1 MRETPLSLRE
11 EFAQRQV
18 DQRIGDLVPHIL
30 NLKESP
36 VQLST
41 RAAVLGVLISVAAA
55 LAPAALPAQQPT
67 RPDSATRDSVQ
78 QLEAIEVTVTRTPEP
93 LNRVP
98 AAVGVVDKD
107 EIRRAQATLGLDEAL
122 NDMPGVYVANRYN
135 FSLDQRLSIRGFG
148 SRANFGTRGVK
159 ILLDGIPQTLPDGQS
174 QLTNVEFGSLGR
186 IEVLRGS
193 ASSLYGNA
201 SGGVI
206 SLESQPADQ
215 EPFAQYARV
224 EGGSFGL
231 FKWQTRTSG
240 RVGTASGTLS
250 VSRTLRDGFRQQSA
264 ADLRMLN
271 AAVDWAVSGSTLLGL
286 RFGAADDP
294 KAQNPGA
301 LTATEYSANS
311 DSAAAGNIR
320 RGADKDVEQQQ
331 LALLFRHVDSS
342 LNEINVSVFGVL
354 RDLNNP
360 LATPPPTQ
368 PGPTAGTYVAIDR
381 AVGGARATVTRRL
394 GSAPAAPRV
403 TGGVDF
409 QAMRDDRT
417 NSRSVGG
424 QPTSPL
430 FLDQREKVTELGPF
444 MQVNWAATSRL
455 LAAAGARYDRVT
467 FTVDDHIGPNS
478 GSRNLGSWNGN
489 LGLSYFVAE
498 GLIPYANVSSSF
510 ETPTTTELANRP
522 DGSTGFNDQLG
533 PQRAWN
539 YEVGARGRL
548 GSRLEYSIAG
558 FLGRIRD
565 AIVQYQEVGG
575 RAYFRNVGQTHNDG
589 LELGLTARPIT
600 GLKIFGSYT
609 FANYGF
615 ADYKVV
621 NGTEVDTL
629 DGNRLPGV
637 PRHFAR
643 VGLRAEPG
651 WGLAVDVDHTLS
663 SFIYADDA
671 NTVKV
676 DGWGAGVTNVRV
688 SWSGE
693 LGSAV
698 FRPFAA
704 VNNLFDKQYVGSVTI
719 NGFDRLI
726 NVPRVLEP
734 APGINFYI
742 GAEVGWR
749 ARR

>member
-1 MRETPLSLRE
+1 MLIVAS
-11 EFAQRQV
+11 
-18 DQRIGDLVPHIL
+18 
-30 NLKESP
+30 
-36 VQLST
+36 
-41 RAAVLGVLISVAAA
+41 AVLPSGLT
-55 LAPAALPAQQPT
+55 AQQPT
-67 RPDSATRDSVQ
+67 RPDSAARDSVQ
-78 QLEAIEVTVTRTPEP
+78 QLKPIEVTVTRTSEP

-98 AAVGVVDKD
+98 AAVGVVDQAD
-107 EIRRAQATLGLDEAL
+107 IRTGRATLGLDEAL
-122 NDMPGVYVANRYN
+122 NDLPGVYVANRYN

-148 SRANFGTRGVK
+148 SRSSFGTRGVK

-206 SLESQPADQ
+206 SLESEPADPG
-215 EPFAQYARV
+215 PFAQYARV

-240 RVGTASGTLS
+240 RVGAASGTLS
-250 VSRTLRDGFRQQSA
+250 LSRTLWDGFRQQSA
-264 ADLRMLN
+264 ADLRVLN
-271 AAVDWAVSGSTLLGL
+271 AAVDWAVSGSTLLGVRL
-286 RFGAADDP
+286 GAADDP

-301 LTATEYSANS
+301 LTSAEYSANP

-331 LALLFRHVDSS
+331 LALLFKHVDAS
-342 LNEINVSVFGVL
+342 LNEVNVSVFGVL
-354 RDLNNP
+354 RNLNNP

-368 PGPTAGTYVAIDR
+368 PGPTAGTYVTIDR
-381 AVGGARATVTRRL
+381 AVGGARASVTRRL
-394 GSAPAAPRV
+394 AEAPTAPRI
-403 TGGVDF
+403 TGGIDF
-409 QAMRDDRT
+409 QALRDDRT
-417 NSRSVGG
+417 NARSVAG
-424 QPTSPL
+424 QPASPL

-444 MQVNWAATSRL
+444 AQVTWAPTPRL

-467 FTVDDHIGPNS
+467 FTVEDHIGPNS

-489 LGLSYFVAE
+489 LGASYLVTE
-498 GLIPYANVSSSF
+498 GLIPYANVSTSF

-539 YEVGARGRL
+539 YEVGARGRI
-548 GSRLEYSIAG
+548 GKRLEYAVAG

-575 RAYFRNVGQTHNDG
+575 RAYFRNVGKTHNDG
-589 LELGLTARPIT
+589 IELGLTASPMS
-600 GLKIFGSYT
+600 GLEVFGSYT
-609 FANYGF
+609 FAHYEF

-621 NGTEVDTL
+621 SGAAVDTL

-643 VGLRAEPG
+643 IGLRARPG
-651 WGLAVDVDHTLS
+651 WGVAVDVDHTLS

-671 NTVKV
+671 NSVKV

-688 SWSGE
+688 SWDGR
-693 LGSAV
+693 LGRAV

-719 NGFDRLI
+719 NGFDRVV
-726 NVPRVLEP
+726 NAPRVLEP
-734 APGINFYI
+734 APGINFYV

-749 ARR
+749 ALR

>member
-1 MRETPLSLRE
+1 
-11 EFAQRQV
+11 
-18 DQRIGDLVPHIL
+18 
-30 NLKESP
+30 
-36 VQLST
+36 VQLPT
-41 RAAVLGVLISVAAA
+41 RSAA
-55 LAPAALPAQQPT
+55 LRALILLAASPLPATVTAQQQPT
-67 RPDSATRDSVQ
+67 RPDSLARDSVQ
-78 QLEAIEVTVTRTPEP
+78 QLQTLEVTVTRTAEP
-93 LNRVP
+93 MDRVP
-98 AAVGVVDKD
+98 AAVGVIKQDD
-107 EIRRAQATLGLDEAL
+107 IRRGQTTLGLDEAL
-122 NDMPGVYVANRYN
+122 NDLPGVYVANRYN

-148 SRANFGTRGVK
+148 SRSSFGTRGVK

-206 SLESQPADQ
+206 SLQSEPADLG
-215 EPFAQYARV
+215 PFAQYARV
-224 EGGSFGL
+224 EAGSYGL

-240 RVGTASGTLS
+240 RLGSASGTLS
-250 VSRTLRDGFRQQSA
+250 VSRTLWDGFRQQSA
-264 ADLRMLN
+264 ADLRLLN
-271 AAVDWAVSGSTLLGL
+271 VAIDYSVSGTTLLGV

-301 LTATEYSANS
+301 LTSAEYIANP
-311 DSAAAGNIR
+311 DSASAGNIR
-320 RGADKDVEQQQ
+320 RAADKDVEQQQ
-331 LALLFRHVDSS
+331 LALLFKHVDAAA
-342 LNEINVSVFGVL
+342 NEINVSVFGVL
-354 RDLNNP
+354 RDLQNP
-360 LATPPPTQ
+360 LATPPPIQ

-394 GSAPAAPRV
+394 WDATLAPRV

-409 QAMRDDRT
+409 QALQDDRT
-417 NSRSVGG
+417 NSRSVSG

-430 FLDQREKVTELGPF
+430 FVDQREKVTELGPF
-444 MQVNWAATSRL
+444 VQVNWAPTERL

-467 FTVDDHIGPNS
+467 FTVEDHIGSNS

-489 LGLSYFVAE
+489 VGLSYVITQAFV
-498 GLIPYANVSSSF
+498 PYANVSSSF

-548 GSRLEYSIAG
+548 GARVEYSIAG

-589 LELGLTARPIT
+589 IELGLTATPLK
-600 GLKIFGSYT
+600 GLRIFGSYT
-609 FANYGF
+609 FAHYTF

-643 VGLRAEPG
+643 LGLRAEPG
-651 WGLAVDVDHTLS
+651 FGLALDVDHTLS
-663 SFIYADDA
+663 SFIFADDA
-671 NTVKV
+671 NTVRV
-676 DGWGAGVTNVRV
+676 DGWGAGVTNVRL

-693 LGSAV
+693 LRRAV
-698 FRPFAA
+698 VRPFVA

-719 NGFDRLI
+719 NGVDRVV
-726 NVPRVLEP
+726 NAPRVLEP
-734 APGINFYI
+734 APGINFYL

-749 ARR
+749 ALR

>member
-1 MRETPLSLRE
+1 VHLR
-11 EFAQRQV
+11 
-18 DQRIGDLVPHIL
+18 
-30 NLKESP
+30 
-36 VQLST
+36 T
-41 RAAVLGVLISVAAA
+41 RAAARRLVIALVLAA
-55 LAPAALPAQQPT
+55 APAALRAQQPA
-67 RPDSATRDSVQ
+67 RPDSAARDTVQ
-78 QLEAIEVTVTRTPEP
+78 RLETIEVTVTRTPEP
-93 LNRVP
+93 LERVP
-98 AAVGVVDKD
+98 AAVSVLGKTD
-107 EIRRAQATLGLDEAL
+107 IRRGQATLGLDESL
-122 NDMPGVYVANRYN
+122 NDLPGVYVANRYN

-148 SRANFGTRGVK
+148 SRSSFGTRGVK
-159 ILLDGIPQTLPDGQS
+159 ILLDGVPQTLPDGQS
-174 QLTNVEFGSLGR
+174 QLTNVEFGSIGR

-206 SLESQPADQ
+206 SLQSEPADPG
-215 EPFAQYARV
+215 PFAQYARV
-224 EGGSFGL
+224 EGGSYGL

-240 RVGTASGTLS
+240 RSGPVSGTLS
-250 VSRTLRDGFRQQSA
+250 LSRLLWDGFRQQSA
-264 ADLRMLN
+264 ADFRLLN
-271 AAVDWAVSGSTLLGL
+271 AAIDYAVSSNTLLGV

-301 LTATEYSANS
+301 LTSAEYLANPDTAS
-311 DSAAAGNIR
+311 AGNIR
-320 RGADKDVEQQQ
+320 RAADKDVQQQQ
-331 LALLFRHVDSS
+331 LAFLFKHVDAS
-342 LNEINVSVFGVL
+342 LNEINVSVFGLL
-354 RDLNNP
+354 RDLKNP
-360 LATPPPTQ
+360 LATPPPTL

-381 AVGGARATVTRRL
+381 AVGGARATVSRRL
-394 GSAPAAPRV
+394 GAAAAAPRV

-417 NSRSVGG
+417 NSRSVSGV
-424 QPTSPL
+424 PTDPP

-444 MQVNWAATSRL
+444 VQVSWAATPRL

-467 FTVDDHIGPNS
+467 FTVEDHVGSNS

-489 LGLSYFVAE
+489 WGLSYFVSDAVV
-498 GLIPYANVSSSF
+498 PYANVSTSF

-539 YEVGARGRL
+539 YEIGARGRL
-548 GSRLEYSIAG
+548 GPHVEYSVAG
-558 FLGRIRD
+558 FLGRISD

-575 RAYFRNVGQTHNDG
+575 RAYFRNVGKTHNDG
-589 LELGLTARPIT
+589 IELGLTATPIR
-600 GLKIFGSYT
+600 GLRVFGSYT
-609 FANYGF
+609 FASYVF
-615 ADYKVV
+615 TDYKVLSTA
-621 NGTEVDTL
+621 GVDTL

-651 WGLAVDVDHTLS
+651 WGLAVDVDQTMS

-688 SWSGE
+688 SWDGD
-693 LGSAV
+693 LGRAV
-698 FRPFAA
+698 VRPFVA

-719 NGFDRLI
+719 NGFDRLV
-726 NVPRVLEP
+726 NAPRVLEP
-734 APGINFYI
+734 APGINFYV

-749 ARR
+749 ALH

>member
-1 MRETPLSLRE
+1 MHEGMELKKDDVR
-11 EFAQRQV
+11 V
-18 DQRIGDLVPHIL
+18 VPHSGRAGRGAGFGL
-30 NLKESP
+30 WRLK
-36 VQLST
+36 LSVALWGAT
-41 RAAVLGVLISVAAA
+41 LLIPAVLA
-55 LAPAALPAQQPT
+55 AQQPA
-67 RPDSATRDSVQ
+67 RPDSAVRDSVQ
-78 QLEAIEVTVTRTPEP
+78 QLETIEVTVTRTSEP
-93 LNRVP
+93 LARVP
-98 AAVGVVDKD
+98 AAVGVVGKD
-107 EIRRAQATLGLDEAL
+107 DIRRGQATLGLDEAL
-122 NDMPGVYVANRYN
+122 NDLPGVYAANRYN

-148 SRANFGTRGVK
+148 SRSNFGTRGVK

-174 QLTNVEFGSLGR
+174 QLTNVQFASIDR

-206 SLESQPADQ
+206 SLRTEPADPG
-215 EPFAQYARV
+215 PFAQYARV

-231 FKWQTRTSG
+231 FKWQSRTSG
-240 RVGTASGTLS
+240 QAGPVTGTLS
-250 VSRTLRDGFRQQSA
+250 LSRMLWDGFRQQSA
-264 ADLRMLN
+264 ADFRLLN
-271 AAVDWAVSGSTLLGL
+271 AAIDYVVSGTTLLGI
-286 RFGAADDP
+286 RFGAADAP

-301 LTATEYSANS
+301 LTSTEYFVNP
-311 DSAAAGNIR
+311 DSAAGGNIR
-320 RGADKDVEQQQ
+320 RGADKDVQQQQ
-331 LALLFRHVDSS
+331 LALLFKHVDTAA
-342 LNEINVSVFGVL
+342 NEINVSVFGVL

-381 AVGGARATVTRRL
+381 AVGGARATVSRRL
-394 GSAPAAPRV
+394 GEASTAPRV

-417 NSRSVGG
+417 NSRSVAG

-489 LGLSYFVAE
+489 LGLSYFVTE
-498 GLIPYANVSSSF
+498 GLTPYANVSSSF

-539 YEVGARGRL
+539 YEVGVRGRL
-548 GSRLEYSIAG
+548 GSRLDYSIAG

-589 LELGLTARPIT
+589 IELGLTARPIT

-609 FANYGF
+609 FANYEF

-621 NGTEVDTL
+621 NGTTVDTL

-688 SWSGE
+688 SWNGE
-693 LGSAV
+693 LGRAV
-698 FRPFAA
+698 VRPFVA

-719 NGFDRLI
+719 NGFDRLA
-726 NVPRVLEP
+726 NAPRVLEP
-734 APGINFYI
+734 APGINFYV
-742 GAEVGWR
+742 GAELGWR
-749 ARR
+749 ALR

>member
-1 MRETPLSLRE
+1 
-11 EFAQRQV
+11 
-18 DQRIGDLVPHIL
+18 
-30 NLKESP
+30 
-36 VQLST
+36 VQLSP
-41 RAAVLGVLISVAAA
+41 RAAGLCVAVGLLAAA
-55 LAPAALPAQQPT
+55 SPPALRAQQPT
-67 RPDSATRDSVQ
+67 PADSAAGDSAQ
-78 QLEAIEVTVTRTPEP
+78 QLKTIEVTVTRTAEP
-93 LNRVP
+93 LERVP
-98 AAVGVVDKD
+98 AAVSLVGKTD
-107 EIRRAQATLGLDEAL
+107 IRRGQTTLGLDEAL
-122 NDMPGVYVANRYN
+122 NDLPGVYVANRYN

-148 SRANFGTRGVK
+148 SRSNFGTRGVK

-206 SLESQPADQ
+206 SLQSEPADPG
-215 EPFAQYARV
+215 PFAQYARV
-224 EGGSFGL
+224 EGGSYGL

-240 RVGTASGTLS
+240 RTGPVSGTLS
-250 VSRTLRDGFRQQSA
+250 LSRLLWDGFRQQSA
-264 ADLRMLN
+264 ADFRLLN
-271 AAVDWAVSGSTLLGL
+271 AAIDYTVSGTTLLGV

-294 KAQNPGA
+294 KAENPGA
-301 LTATEYSANS
+301 LTSAEYVANPDTAS
-311 DSAAAGNIR
+311 AGNIR
-320 RGADKDVEQQQ
+320 RAADKDVQQQQ
-331 LALLFRHVDSS
+331 LAILFKHVAASG
-342 LNEINVSVFGVL
+342 NEINVSVFGLL
-354 RDLNNP
+354 RDLKNP
-360 LATPPPTQ
+360 LATPPPTS

-394 GSAPAAPRV
+394 GEGPLAPRV
-403 TGGVDF
+403 TAGVDF

-417 NSRSVGG
+417 NARSVSGV
-424 QPTSPL
+424 PTDPP
-430 FLDQREKVTELGPF
+430 FLDQREKVTEIGPF
-444 MQVNWAATSRL
+444 VQVNWAATPRL
-455 LAAAGARYDRVT
+455 LAAAGGRYDRVT
-467 FTVDDHIGPNS
+467 FTVEDHIGPNS

-489 LGLSYFVAE
+489 LGLSYWVSDAVV
-498 GLIPYANVSSSF
+498 PYANVSTSF

-539 YEVGARGRL
+539 YEIGARGRL
-548 GSRLEYSIAG
+548 AARVEYSVAA
-558 FLGRIRD
+558 FLGRISD

-575 RAYFRNVGQTHNDG
+575 RAYFRNVGKTHNDG
-589 LELGLTARPIT
+589 VELGLTATPIT
-600 GLKIFGSYT
+600 GLRVFGSYT
-609 FANYGF
+609 FANYEF

-621 NGTEVDTL
+621 SPAGVDTL

-643 VGLRAEPG
+643 IGLRAEPG
-651 WGLAVDVDHTLS
+651 WGLALDVDHTLS

-671 NTVKV
+671 NTVRV

-688 SWSGE
+688 SWDGQLGE
-693 LGSAV
+693 AV

-719 NGFDRLI
+719 NGFDRVV
-726 NVPRVLEP
+726 NAPRVLEP
-734 APGINFYI
+734 APGINFYV

-749 ARR
+749 ALH